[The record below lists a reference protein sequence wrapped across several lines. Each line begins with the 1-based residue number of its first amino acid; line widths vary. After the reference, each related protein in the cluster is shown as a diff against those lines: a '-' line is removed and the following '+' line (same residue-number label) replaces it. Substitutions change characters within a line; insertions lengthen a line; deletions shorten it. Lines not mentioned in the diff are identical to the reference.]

1 MKLSTS
7 FALLAL
13 VVLALASTT
22 SGKTCGM
29 SIYAHGDHVGMP
41 CGNDGHIR
49 TFDSSDWSCGIPY
62 NSPYIKYGSW
72 HHVECAGKDSCQ
84 VELEIY
90 TGPEADGDN
99 CNYYTGHKL
108 CDGINVDS
116 SGCSK
121 KMFEGKCGSNY
132 IFYSNNNTICHAG
145 MNADGTV
152 GNWGLC
158 EICDENTN
166 NRFLRG
172 G

>member
-1 MKLSTS
+1 M
-7 FALLAL
+7 
-13 VVLALASTT
+13 ASTT
-22 SGKTCGM
+22 SGSTCGM
-29 SIYAHGDHVGMP
+29 SIYAHGDHVGEG
-41 CGNDGHIR
+41 CHDGRIR
-49 TFDSSDWSCGIPY
+49 TFDSSDWSCIQAA
-62 NSPYIKYGSW
+62 NSPYIKYNSSY
-72 HHVECAGKDSCQ
+72 HVQCAGKDSCQ